1 MVAVKIPPSGKQ
13 YFYFG
18 TLCPEV
24 PLSFLPVTFLLLLEW
39 LWKTAPGGLLVIRH
53 LLPDRNRRKG
63 EHPVLFGYIR
73 FPVVDLLEAVAG
85 TDHVAAIDIPAI
97 FIDPRIPP
105 IGFKIEVGQN
115 GLRHVQHFHILHI
128 DMSQRFIVGDA
139 AVEIVAADVMDKID
153 EVAHAGRVLARA
165 DGGAENI
172 QLAFIQLREQVGKMV
187 QLVDVRLFTKA
198 LRKAGN
204 I

>member
-1 MVAVKIPPSGKQ
+1 M
-13 YFYFG
+13 
-18 TLCPEV
+18 
-24 PLSFLPVTFLLLLEW
+24 
-39 LWKTAPGGLLVIRH
+39 
-53 LLPDRNRRKG
+53 
-63 EHPVLFGYIR
+63 
-73 FPVVDLLEAVAG
+73 VDLLEAVAG

-128 DMSQRFIVGDA
+128 DMSQRFIV
-139 AVEIVAADVMDKID
+139 EIVAADVMDKID

-187 QLVDVRLFTKA
+187 QLVDVRVFTKA

>member
-1 MVAVKIPPSGKQ
+1 
-13 YFYFG
+13 
-18 TLCPEV
+18 
-24 PLSFLPVTFLLLLEW
+24 
-39 LWKTAPGGLLVIRH
+39 
-53 LLPDRNRRKG
+53 
-63 EHPVLFGYIR
+63 
-73 FPVVDLLEAVAG
+73 
-85 TDHVAAIDIPAI
+85 
-97 FIDPRIPP
+97 
-105 IGFKIEVGQN
+105 
-115 GLRHVQHFHILHI
+115 
-128 DMSQRFIVGDA
+128 MSQRFIVGDA

-187 QLVDVRLFTKA
+187 QLVDVRVFTKA